1 MWIGVIPEKHSYPP
15 YSNTAFVFFR
25 FLFVGL
31 SVPFIRLDPSMLRF
45 LAGGCLQLWLTAVR
59 NVYKRTSGS
68 AADPRSDRPRN

>member
-31 SVPFIRLDPSMLRF
+31 SVPFIRLDLSMLRF
-45 LAGGCLQLWLTAVR
+45 LAGGCL
-59 NVYKRTSGS
+59 
-68 AADPRSDRPRN
+68 